1 MTDTPGSFPAP
12 REPGILTVEKS
23 GPDVTGLTSI
33 QHRTQ
38 EVGMNNRL
46 SKYSLAAGLALL
58 LAIPAVA
65 HSQYNAPQVPHL
77 GADGGRVPGNT
88 VPLGELE
95 PQRRQGR
102 FAGAQDTQRGRA
114 PRGATGRPGR
124 GSRGSIQPDRRGNSR
139 GNSRSEFRGAGR
151 NVGRGVGR
159 SIGRGAGRGAGR
171 GGFAAGI
178 TGRNSRPS
186 LASHA
191 LARADQIGLTDE
203 QRDQITA
210 AQRGV
215 REASINQRAATQIA
229 ELELSD
235 LMGAET
241 RDIAAIEA
249 KLRQLAEQRISEQ
262 TASLRL
268 DEAVHETP
276 TNEQID
282 ELGDPAR
289 DRGRNRGRNQPG
301 RSGGRGRQDAR

>member
-1 MTDTPGSFPAP
+1 
-12 REPGILTVEKS
+12 
-23 GPDVTGLTSI
+23 
-33 QHRTQ
+33 
-38 EVGMNNRL
+38 MNNRL

-65 HSQYNAPQVPHL
+65 HSQYNEPQGPRFEA
-77 GADGGRVPGNT
+77 GSGRGPGNSA
-88 VPLGELE
+88 PMGELE

-114 PRGATGRPGR
+114 PRGLAGRPGR
-124 GSRGSIQPDRRGNSR
+124 GSRGSIQPDRRGDSR
-139 GNSRSEFRGAGR
+139 GGFRGTGR
-151 NVGRGVGR
+151 SVGRGAGR

-171 GGFAAGI
+171 GGFAAGSGSR
-178 TGRNSRPS
+178 TSRPS
-186 LASHA
+186 LAAHA

-229 ELELSD
+229 ELELGD

-249 KLRQLAEQRISEQ
+249 KLRQLAEQTIAAQ

-268 DEAVHETP
+268 DEAVHETL
-276 TNEQID
+276 TDQQID
-282 ELGDPAR
+282 DLGDLGR
-289 DRGRNRGRNQPG
+289 DRERNRRRDQPG
-301 RSGGRGRQDAR
+301 RSGGRGRQDVR

>member
-1 MTDTPGSFPAP
+1 M
-12 REPGILTVEKS
+12 
-23 GPDVTGLTSI
+23 

-65 HSQYNAPQVPHL
+65 HSQYNEPQGPRFEAGSGRGPGSSAPM
-77 GADGGRVPGNT
+77 
-88 VPLGELE
+88 GELE

-102 FAGAQDTQRGRA
+102 FAGAQDNQRGRA
-114 PRGATGRPGR
+114 PRGLAGRRGRGR
-124 GSRGSIQPDRRGNSR
+124 GSRGSIQPDRRGDSR
-139 GNSRSEFRGAGR
+139 GGFRGTGR
-151 NVGRGVGR
+151 SVGRGAGR

-171 GGFAAGI
+171 GGFAAGSGSR
-178 TGRNSRPS
+178 TSRPS
-186 LASHA
+186 LAVRA

-229 ELELSD
+229 ELELGD

-249 KLRQLAEQRISEQ
+249 KLRQLAEQTIAAQ

-268 DEAVHETP
+268 DEAVHETL
-276 TNEQID
+276 TDQQID
-282 ELGDPAR
+282 DLGDLGR
-289 DRGRNRGRNQPG
+289 DRERNRRRDQPG
-301 RSGGRGRQDAR
+301 RSGGRGRQDVR

>member
-1 MTDTPGSFPAP
+1 M
-12 REPGILTVEKS
+12 
-23 GPDVTGLTSI
+23 

-38 EVGMNNRL
+38 EVGMHNRL

-65 HSQYNAPQVPHL
+65 HSQYNAPQGPHL
-77 GADGGRVPGNT
+77 GADGGQAPGNT

-114 PRGATGRPGR
+114 PRGATGRRGR
-124 GSRGSIQPDRRGNSR
+124 GSRGSIKPDRRGDSR
-139 GNSRSEFRGAGR
+139 GGFRGTGR
-151 NVGRGVGR
+151 SVGRGAGR

-171 GGFAAGI
+171 GGFAAGSGSR
-178 TGRNSRPS
+178 TSRPS
-186 LASHA
+186 LAVHA

-229 ELELSD
+229 ELELGD

-241 RDIAAIEA
+241 RDIGAIEA
-249 KLRQLAEQRISEQ
+249 KLRQLAEQRIAGQ

-268 DEAVHETP
+268 DEAVHETL
-276 TNEQID
+276 TDQQID
-282 ELGDPAR
+282 ELGDLAR
-289 DRGRNRGRNQPG
+289 DRERNRRGDRPG
-301 RSGGRGRQDAR
+301 RSGGRGRQDVR

>member
-1 MTDTPGSFPAP
+1 M
-12 REPGILTVEKS
+12 
-23 GPDVTGLTSI
+23 

-38 EVGMNNRL
+38 EVGMHNRL

-65 HSQYNAPQVPHL
+65 HSQYNEPQGPRFEA
-77 GADGGRVPGNT
+77 GSGRGPGNSA
-88 VPLGELE
+88 PMGELE

-114 PRGATGRPGR
+114 PRGLAGRPGR
-124 GSRGSIQPDRRGNSR
+124 GSRGSIQPDRRGDSR
-139 GNSRSEFRGAGR
+139 GGFRGT
-151 NVGRGVGR
+151 GR

-171 GGFAAGI
+171 GGFAAGSGSR
-178 TGRNSRPS
+178 TSRPS
-186 LASHA
+186 LAAHA

-229 ELELSD
+229 ELELGD

-249 KLRQLAEQRISEQ
+249 KLRQLAEQTIAAQ

-268 DEAVHETP
+268 DEAVHETL
-276 TNEQID
+276 TDQQID
-282 ELGDPAR
+282 DLGDLGR
-289 DRGRNRGRNQPG
+289 DRERNRRRDQPG
-301 RSGGRGRQDAR
+301 RSGGRGRQDVR

>member
-1 MTDTPGSFPAP
+1 
-12 REPGILTVEKS
+12 
-23 GPDVTGLTSI
+23 
-33 QHRTQ
+33 
-38 EVGMNNRL
+38 MNNRL

-65 HSQYNAPQVPHL
+65 HSQHNAPQGPHL
-77 GADGGRVPGNT
+77 GADGGQAPGNT

-114 PRGATGRPGR
+114 PRSLAGRPGR
-124 GSRGSIQPDRRGNSR
+124 GSRGSIQPRRRGDSR
-139 GNSRSEFRGAGR
+139 GDSRGGFRGTGRSVGGGAGR
-151 NVGRGVGR
+151 SV
-159 SIGRGAGRGAGR
+159 GRGAGRGAGR
-171 GGFAAGI
+171 GGFAAGSGSR
-178 TGRNSRPS
+178 TSRPS
-186 LASHA
+186 LAAHA

-229 ELELSD
+229 ELELGD

-241 RDIAAIEA
+241 RDIAAIET
-249 KLRQLAEQRISEQ
+249 KLRQLAEQTIAAQ

-268 DEAVHETP
+268 DEAVHETL
-276 TNEQID
+276 TDQQID
-282 ELGDPAR
+282 DLGDLGR
-289 DRGRNRGRNQPG
+289 DRGRNRGRDRPG
-301 RSGGRGRQDAR
+301 RSGGRGRQAVR